1 MIDVK
6 EALKSAEDKMKKSAN
21 FLEAELSRIRA
32 GRANLAILDSVRVMS
47 YGQPLPLTLRTRST
61 CMWQPELDCTS
72 FTTASSVN
80 FGTRTTA
87 RLRMPM

>member
-47 YGQPLPLTLRTRST
+47 YG
-61 CMWQPELDCTS
+61 
-72 FTTASSVN
+72 
-80 FGTRTTA
+80 
-87 RLRMPM
+87 